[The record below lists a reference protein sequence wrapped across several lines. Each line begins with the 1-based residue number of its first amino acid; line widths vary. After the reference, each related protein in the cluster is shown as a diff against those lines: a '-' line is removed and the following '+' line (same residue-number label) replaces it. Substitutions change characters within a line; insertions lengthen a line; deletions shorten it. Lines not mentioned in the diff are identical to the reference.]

1 MVEAGHGGL
10 TLLIPEDEL
19 RAGVATL
26 AREIDR
32 DYATTGVVIV
42 CVLKGAAVFTADLLR
57 ILRAEVHRLEFVR
70 ASSYGSG
77 TQSSGDVRVTGTLD
91 TRYMAGQH
99 VLIVDDIAD
108 TGHTGMAVKDYIRS
122 LGPASLRY
130 CTLLD
135 KPERREVEVQY
146 DYVGFTIP
154 NHFVVGY
161 GMDFDERYRGLP
173 AIYYFPDP

>member
-1 MVEAGHGGL
+1 MPPDGL
-10 TLLIPEDEL
+10 ALLISEEEL
-19 RAGVATL
+19 RSVVSKL

-32 DYATTGVVIV
+32 DYASTGLVLV
-42 CVLKGAAVFTADLLR
+42 CVLKGATIFTSDLLR
-57 ILRAEVHRLEFVR
+57 QLQANVHRLEFLR

-77 TQSSGDVRVTGTLD
+77 MESSGSVRVEASIP
-91 TRYMAGQH
+91 AGVIAGRH

-108 TGHTGMAVKDYIRS
+108 TGHTCVAVTNFLS
-122 LGPASLRY
+122 AMGPASLRY

-135 KPERREVEVQY
+135 KPDRREADVQY

-161 GMDFDERYRGLP
+161 GMDLDERYRGLP
-173 AIYYFPDP
+173 AIYYFPNS